1 MGQFAT
7 NANTYGMQVQ
17 LTRETGDTTPPT
29 SSASLSPAPNSNG
42 WNNSNVTVTIH
53 ATDAGSGVYYQTY
66 SATGAG
72 AFGTTTG
79 GATVAPVIAAEGT
92 TTVFYQATDNWYNSN
107 STQATT
113 VRIDKTPP
121 TITAAPTVQS
131 AQQRRPGHGRGSGDD
146 FVERV
151 RRDQRYQPLLAV

>member
-1 MGQFAT
+1 MWGCPTLTDRVDGPAHFVAAGAGNYQRIDDEGRNRWGDYSGAAPDPDSTGIWAMGQYAT

-17 LTRETGDTTPPT
+17 LTRETGDTTPPS

-42 WNNSNVTVTIH
+42 WNNSNVTVTIN

-72 AFGTTTG
+72 AFGTRTG

-92 TTVFYQATDNWYNSN
+92 TTVF
-107 STQATT
+107 
-113 VRIDKTPP
+113 
-121 TITAAPTVQS
+121 
-131 AQQRRPGHGRGSGDD
+131 
-146 FVERV
+146 
-151 RRDQRYQPLLAV
+151 